1 MDSAQIGEW
10 IRFLLPLVSI
20 FVIFWLLIIRPQRR
34 EQKMKQEMLSS
45 LKKGDEILTIGGIF
59 GKVKHVKLQEK
70 NSKEDSVVTLDI
82 ADGVHMK
89 VLLNSIDRVI
99 KSVTEK
105 ESSKEKG
112 EKE

>member
-1 MDSAQIGEW
+1 MDNSQIGEW
-10 IRFLLPLVSI
+10 IRFLLPLASI
-20 FVIFWLLIIRPQRR
+20 FLIFWLLIVRPQRR
-34 EQKMKQEMLSS
+34 EQKIKQEMLSS

-70 NSKEDSVVTLDI
+70 NSKEDSTVTIEI
-82 ADGVHMK
+82 AEGSHMK

-99 KSVTEK
+99 KPIITKDSM
-105 ESSKEKG
+105 KEKG